1 MESVNIF
8 TGKQIC
14 IIGTGG
20 FAREVYC
27 CLEDIFKHKGIS
39 FDDKV
44 VFSDVDGCE
53 NDFIVDC
60 EKRRVA

>member
-8 TGKQIC
+8 TDKQIC

-27 CLEDIFKHKGIS
+27 CLEDISKYKGVS
-39 FDDKV
+39 FDSKV
-44 VFSDVDGCE
+44 VFSDMDSCE

-60 EKRRVA
+60 

>member
-8 TGKQIC
+8 TDKQIC
-14 IIGTGG
+14 IIGIGG

-27 CLEDIFKHKGIS
+27 CLEDIFKYKGVS

-44 VFSDVDGCE
+44 LFSDVDSCE

-60 EKRRVA
+60 